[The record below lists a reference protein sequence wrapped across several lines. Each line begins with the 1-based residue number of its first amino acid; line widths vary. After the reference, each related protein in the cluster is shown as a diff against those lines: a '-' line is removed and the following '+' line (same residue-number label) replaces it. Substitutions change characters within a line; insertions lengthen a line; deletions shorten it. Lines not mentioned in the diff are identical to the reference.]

1 MIRRIVL
8 SIFCCLLAYPFLVAR
23 QRDWSL
29 PTPEA
34 DLPVALIPYPKEIVR
49 LKGDLA
55 FSSLRIDELSMASL
69 RDKERIVAE
78 FGDVRRFWQMDAGSR
93 GKQPLVTFR
102 QINSPLSSAESKEG
116 YTLIVSEKGVEISAG
131 EFSGFFNALQTVRQ
145 LIRKDNKKYSMPYCR
160 IKDAPAFPVRGLMLD
175 VGRNYMSV
183 PFLKSVVRR
192 LSHYKINV
200 LHLHL
205 SDDPG
210 WRVEVNKYPELT
222 VETSFWPTRQ
232 PGKFYT
238 QEDIKSICDFCD
250 SLNIRVIPEIDM
262 PGHSAAFR
270 KAIGKD
276 MQTPEGMQVLK
287 EALDEIIPLFKDSLF
302 HIGSDEVHFKMKE
315 FMPEM
320 IRYVRSKGK
329 QVVVWY
335 PGYAPDSNAVRMC
348 WGEYEAGYSL
358 DKSAPYIDCNGF
370 YMDWMDSQGGVLQTF
385 FQYPCEVPQA
395 GGKALGSE
403 MCVWTDGVISSDER
417 ILLQYPFYPTML
429 TFSERIWRGSREKRR
444 DLVANLPAKGTKA
457 WEAFNEFEDRLI
469 YHRDRYFKSI
479 PFAYVKQSEMKWRLI
494 GPFNHHGINDTSFE
508 PEKVIKEKYI
518 VRKDTL
524 TWNDTVAYGG
534 EIQIRTLYAM
544 FNMHRNQY
552 RLDFLPT
559 VMSSSVGKK
568 DGTCYALTRIKSPKN
583 QEVYLMFG
591 LNGMWGHSGGYRSA
605 RAPEHGSWDFSG
617 GDVWLNGI
625 RVLPPSRWPFESLPW
640 TGWGKGRI
648 EVPLTEEG
656 YFFRPPVKIKLR
668 KGVNEILVRT
678 VFGHWK
684 GDNGQRKWQF
694 CCMPVLWDGCHYTEV
709 KGLEYLDRFRLDESI
724 RMGIAEI

>member
-262 PGHSAAFR
+262 PGHSAAFQ

-335 PGYAPDSNAVRMC
+335 PGYAPDSNAARMC

-403 MCVWTDGVISSDER
+403 MCVWTDGAISSDER

-709 KGLEYLDRFRLDESI
+709 KGLEYLDC
-724 RMGIAEI
+724 EIPAR

>member
-183 PFLKSVVRR
+183 PFLKSVVR
-192 LSHYKINV
+192 KINV

-403 MCVWTDGVISSDER
+403 MCVWTDGAISSDER

-709 KGLEYLDRFRLDESI
+709 KGLEYLDC
-724 RMGIAEI
+724 EIPAR

>member
-385 FQYPCEVPQA
+385 FQYPCEVPQV

-403 MCVWTDGVISSDER
+403 MCVWTDGAISSDER

-656 YFFRPPVKIKLR
+656 YFFRPSVKIKLR

-709 KGLEYLDRFRLDESI
+709 KGLEYLDC
-724 RMGIAEI
+724 EIPAR

>member
-403 MCVWTDGVISSDER
+403 MCVWTDGAISSDER

-479 PFAYVKQSEMKWRLI
+479 PFAYVKQSEMRWRLI

-709 KGLEYLDRFRLDESI
+709 KGLEYLDC
-724 RMGIAEI
+724 EIPAR

>member
-403 MCVWTDGVISSDER
+403 MCVWTDGAISSDER

-709 KGLEYLDRFRLDESI
+709 KGLEYLDC
-724 RMGIAEI
+724 EIPAR

>member
-302 HIGSDEVHFKMKE
+302 HIGPDEVHFKMKE

-403 MCVWTDGVISSDER
+403 MCVWTDGAISSDER

-508 PEKVIKEKYI
+508 PEKVIKGKYI

-709 KGLEYLDRFRLDESI
+709 KGLEYLDC
-724 RMGIAEI
+724 EIPAR

>member
-29 PTPEA
+29 PAPEA
-34 DLPVALIPYPKEIVR
+34 DLPVALIPYPRELVR

-69 RDKERIVAE
+69 RDKEHIVAE

-131 EFSGFFNALQTVRQ
+131 EFSGPFNALQTVRQ

-403 MCVWTDGVISSDER
+403 MCVWTDGAISSDER

-534 EIQIRTLYAM
+534 EIQIRTLYAT

-709 KGLEYLDRFRLDESI
+709 KGLEYLDC
-724 RMGIAEI
+724 EIPAR

>member
-69 RDKERIVAE
+69 RDKEHIVAE

-320 IRYVRSKGK
+320 IRYVCSKGK

-403 MCVWTDGVISSDER
+403 MCVWTDGAISSDER

-709 KGLEYLDRFRLDESI
+709 KGLEYLDC
-724 RMGIAEI
+724 EIPAR

>member
-210 WRVEVNKYPELT
+210 WRVEVKKYPELT

-385 FQYPCEVPQA
+385 FQYPCEVPQV

-403 MCVWTDGVISSDER
+403 MCVWTDGAISSDER

-709 KGLEYLDRFRLDESI
+709 KGLEYLDC
-724 RMGIAEI
+724 EIPAR

>member
-370 YMDWMDSQGGVLQTF
+370 YLDWMDSQGGVLQTF

-403 MCVWTDGVISSDER
+403 MCVWTDGAISSDER

-709 KGLEYLDRFRLDESI
+709 KGLEYLDC
-724 RMGIAEI
+724 EIPAR

>member
-69 RDKERIVAE
+69 RDKEHIVAE
-78 FGDVRRFWQMDAGSR
+78 FGDIRRFWQMDAGSR

-403 MCVWTDGVISSDER
+403 MCVWTDGAISSDER

-709 KGLEYLDRFRLDESI
+709 KGLEYLDC
-724 RMGIAEI
+724 EIPAR

>member
-69 RDKERIVAE
+69 RDKEHIVAE

-403 MCVWTDGVISSDER
+403 MCVWTDGAISSDER

-534 EIQIRTLYAM
+534 EIQIRTLYAL

-709 KGLEYLDRFRLDESI
+709 KGLEYLDC
-724 RMGIAEI
+724 EIPAR

>member
-403 MCVWTDGVISSDER
+403 MCVWTDGAISSDER

-429 TFSERIWRGSREKRR
+429 TFSERIWRGSREKKR

-508 PEKVIKEKYI
+508 PEKVIKGKYI

-709 KGLEYLDRFRLDESI
+709 KGLEYLDC
-724 RMGIAEI
+724 EIPAR

>member
-403 MCVWTDGVISSDER
+403 MCVWTDGAISSDER

-534 EIQIRTLYAM
+534 KIQIRTLYAM

-709 KGLEYLDRFRLDESI
+709 KGLEYLDC
-724 RMGIAEI
+724 EIPAR

>member
-385 FQYPCEVPQA
+385 FQYPCEVPQV

-508 PEKVIKEKYI
+508 PEKVIKGKYI

-709 KGLEYLDRFRLDESI
+709 KGLEYLDC
-724 RMGIAEI
+724 EIPAR

>member
-1 MIRRIVL
+1 MLFIGL
-8 SIFCCLLAYPFLVAR
+8 SFLVAR

-403 MCVWTDGVISSDER
+403 MCVWTDGAISSDER

-508 PEKVIKEKYI
+508 PEKVIKEK
-518 VRKDTL
+518 V
-524 TWNDTVAYGG
+524 
-534 EIQIRTLYAM
+534 
-544 FNMHRNQY
+544 
-552 RLDFLPT
+552 
-559 VMSSSVGKK
+559 
-568 DGTCYALTRIKSPKN
+568 
-583 QEVYLMFG
+583 
-591 LNGMWGHSGGYRSA
+591 YRSERYA
-605 RAPEHGSWDFSG
+605 H
-617 GDVWLNGI
+617 
-625 RVLPPSRWPFESLPW
+625 
-640 TGWGKGRI
+640 
-648 EVPLTEEG
+648 
-656 YFFRPPVKIKLR
+656 
-668 KGVNEILVRT
+668 
-678 VFGHWK
+678 
-684 GDNGQRKWQF
+684 
-694 CCMPVLWDGCHYTEV
+694 
-709 KGLEYLDRFRLDESI
+709 LE
-724 RMGIAEI
+724 

>member
-160 IKDAPAFPVRGLMLD
+160 IKDAPAFPVRGLMLN

-210 WRVEVNKYPELT
+210 WRVEVKKYPELT

-335 PGYAPDSNAVRMC
+335 PGYAPDSNAARMC

-709 KGLEYLDRFRLDESI
+709 KGLEYLDC
-724 RMGIAEI
+724 EIPAR

>member
-1 MIRRIVL
+1 M
-8 SIFCCLLAYPFLVAR
+8 VA
-23 QRDWSL
+23 SY
-29 PTPEA
+29 PEA

-210 WRVEVNKYPELT
+210 WRVEVKKYPELT

-395 GGKALGSE
+395 RGKALGSE

-709 KGLEYLDRFRLDESI
+709 KGLEYLDC
-724 RMGIAEI
+724 EIPAR

>member
-210 WRVEVNKYPELT
+210 WRVEVKKYPELT

-559 VMSSSVGKK
+559 VMSSLVGKK

-709 KGLEYLDRFRLDESI
+709 KGLEYLDC
-724 RMGIAEI
+724 EIPAR

>member
-210 WRVEVNKYPELT
+210 WRVEVKKYPELT

-335 PGYAPDSNAVRMC
+335 PGYAPDSNAARMC

-591 LNGMWGHSGGYRSA
+591 LNGMWGHSGGYRSV

-709 KGLEYLDRFRLDESI
+709 KGLEYLDC
-724 RMGIAEI
+724 EIPAR

>member
-69 RDKERIVAE
+69 RDKEHIVAE

-93 GKQPLVTFR
+93 GKQPLWTFR

-403 MCVWTDGVISSDER
+403 MCVWTDGAISSDER

-605 RAPEHGSWDFSG
+605 RAPEHSSWDFSG

-709 KGLEYLDRFRLDESI
+709 KGLEYLDC
-724 RMGIAEI
+724 EIPAR

>member
-210 WRVEVNKYPELT
+210 WRVEVKKYPELT

-403 MCVWTDGVISSDER
+403 MCVWTDGAISSDER

-508 PEKVIKEKYI
+508 PEKVIKGKYI

-709 KGLEYLDRFRLDESI
+709 KGLEYLDC
-724 RMGIAEI
+724 EIPAR

>member
-358 DKSAPYIDCNGF
+358 DKLAPYIDCNGF

-385 FQYPCEVPQA
+385 FQYPCEVPQV

-709 KGLEYLDRFRLDESI
+709 KGLEYLDC
-724 RMGIAEI
+724 EIPAR

>member
-210 WRVEVNKYPELT
+210 WRVEVKKYPELT

-403 MCVWTDGVISSDER
+403 MCVWTDGAISSDER

-625 RVLPPSRWPFESLPW
+625 RVLPSSRWPFESLPW

-709 KGLEYLDRFRLDESI
+709 KGLEYLDC
-724 RMGIAEI
+724 EIPAR

>member
-1 MIRRIVL
+1 MLFIGL
-8 SIFCCLLAYPFLVAR
+8 SFFSCPAEGLVA
-23 QRDWSL
+23 SY
-29 PTPEA
+29 PEA

-210 WRVEVNKYPELT
+210 WRVEVKKYPELT

-250 SLNIRVIPEIDM
+250 PLNIRVIPEIDM

-395 GGKALGSE
+395 RGKALGSE

-709 KGLEYLDRFRLDESI
+709 KGLEYLDC
-724 RMGIAEI
+724 EIPAR

>member
-69 RDKERIVAE
+69 RDKEHIVAE

-315 FMPEM
+315 FMPDM
-320 IRYVRSKGK
+320 IRYLRSKGK

-403 MCVWTDGVISSDER
+403 MCVWTDGAISSDER

-709 KGLEYLDRFRLDESI
+709 KGLEYLDC
-724 RMGIAEI
+724 EIPAR

>member
-69 RDKERIVAE
+69 RDKEHIVAE

-102 QINSPLSSAESKEG
+102 HINSPLSSAESKEG

-403 MCVWTDGVISSDER
+403 MCVWTDGAISSDER

-709 KGLEYLDRFRLDESI
+709 KGLEYLDC
-724 RMGIAEI
+724 EIPAR

>member
-160 IKDAPAFPVRGLMLD
+160 IKDAPAFSVRGLMLD

-395 GGKALGSE
+395 GGKVLGSE
-403 MCVWTDGVISSDER
+403 MCVWTDGAISSDER

-709 KGLEYLDRFRLDESI
+709 KGLEYLDC
-724 RMGIAEI
+724 EIPAR

>member
-210 WRVEVNKYPELT
+210 WRVEVKKYPELT

-403 MCVWTDGVISSDER
+403 MCVWTDGAISSDER

-494 GPFNHHGINDTSFE
+494 GPFNHHGINDTSFA

-709 KGLEYLDRFRLDESI
+709 KGLEYLDC
-724 RMGIAEI
+724 EIPAR

>member
-69 RDKERIVAE
+69 RDKEHIVAE

-302 HIGSDEVHFKMKE
+302 HIGSDEVHFKIKE

-403 MCVWTDGVISSDER
+403 MCVWTDGAISSDER

-709 KGLEYLDRFRLDESI
+709 KGLEYLDC
-724 RMGIAEI
+724 EIPAR

>member
-69 RDKERIVAE
+69 RDKEHIVAE

-403 MCVWTDGVISSDER
+403 MCVWTDGAISSDER

-544 FNMHRNQY
+544 FNMHRNLY

-709 KGLEYLDRFRLDESI
+709 KGLEYLDC
-724 RMGIAEI
+724 EIPAR

>member
-69 RDKERIVAE
+69 RDKEHIVAE

-200 LHLHL
+200 LHL

-210 WRVEVNKYPELT
+210 WRGEVNKYPELT

-403 MCVWTDGVISSDER
+403 MCVWTDGAISSDER

-709 KGLEYLDRFRLDESI
+709 KGLEYLDC
-724 RMGIAEI
+724 EIPAR

>member
-69 RDKERIVAE
+69 RDKEHIVAE

-403 MCVWTDGVISSDER
+403 MCVWTDGAISSDER

-469 YHRDRYFKSI
+469 YHRNRYFKSI

-709 KGLEYLDRFRLDESI
+709 KGLEYLDC
-724 RMGIAEI
+724 EIPAR

>member
-403 MCVWTDGVISSDER
+403 MCVWTDGAISSDER

-709 KGLEYLDRFRLDESI
+709 KGLEYLDS
-724 RMGIAEI
+724 EIPAR

>member
-160 IKDAPAFPVRGLMLD
+160 IKDAPAFSVRGLMLD

-210 WRVEVNKYPELT
+210 WRVEVKKYPELT

-403 MCVWTDGVISSDER
+403 MCVWTDGAISSDER

-508 PEKVIKEKYI
+508 PEKVIKGKYI

-709 KGLEYLDRFRLDESI
+709 KGLEYLDC
-724 RMGIAEI
+724 EIPAR

>member
-210 WRVEVNKYPELT
+210 WRVEVKKYPELT

-385 FQYPCEVPQA
+385 FQYPCEVPQV

-403 MCVWTDGVISSDER
+403 MCVWTDGAISSDER

-469 YHRDRYFKSI
+469 YHRDRYFKSM

-568 DGTCYALTRIKSPKN
+568 DRTCYALTRIKSPKN

-709 KGLEYLDRFRLDESI
+709 KGLEYLDC
-724 RMGIAEI
+724 EIPAR

>member
-131 EFSGFFNALQTVRQ
+131 EFPGFFNALQTVRQ

-385 FQYPCEVPQA
+385 FQYPCEVPQV

-709 KGLEYLDRFRLDESI
+709 KGLEYLDC
-724 RMGIAEI
+724 EIPAR

>member
-69 RDKERIVAE
+69 RDKEHIVAE

-403 MCVWTDGVISSDER
+403 MCVWTDGAISSDER

-524 TWNDTVAYGG
+524 TWNDTVVYGG

-709 KGLEYLDRFRLDESI
+709 KGLEYLDC
-724 RMGIAEI
+724 EIPAR